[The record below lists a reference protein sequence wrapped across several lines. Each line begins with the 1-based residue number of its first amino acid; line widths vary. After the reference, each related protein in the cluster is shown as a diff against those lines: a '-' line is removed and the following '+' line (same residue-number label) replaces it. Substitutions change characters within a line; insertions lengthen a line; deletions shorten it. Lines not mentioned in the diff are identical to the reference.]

1 MQKNLSF
8 KIWKFGVSRCK
19 LLHLEWINNKVLLH
33 STGKYI
39 QSPGIDHN
47 GKEYLKRM
55 YVFMCMC
62 VCVCVCIIESLCCV
76 AEICTMLQINYT
88 LIKRFTKKRK
98 KNPSVF
104 SPLSLGNSLKS
115 YQAYFLTTTLYDC
128 KSTTRKKLQKNTNM
142 WRLNNMLLNNQ
153 WITE

>member
-1 MQKNLSF
+1 MCGVHVQKNLSF

-19 LLHLEWINNKVLLH
+19 LLLLEWINNKVLLH

-39 QSPGIDHN
+39 QTPRIDHN

-98 KNPSVF
+98 KKSI
-104 SPLSLGNSLKS
+104 SLFSLK
-115 YQAYFLTTTLYDC
+115 F
-128 KSTTRKKLQKNTNM
+128 R
-142 WRLNNMLLNNQ
+142 
-153 WITE
+153 